1 MIGNPQADSES
12 NMFGQAAWPILQGHS
27 TSAGRSF
34 LHFCDQCDPAFAWV
48 GCRRAGQR
56 CES

>member
-1 MIGNPQADSES
+1 
-12 NMFGQAAWPILQGHS
+12 MFGQAAWPILQGHS